1 MKSYMTQRLNEYR
14 DGNED
19 KGRLLVSCPDQPGI
33 VSAVSAFLFEHG
45 ANIIESN
52 QYTTDPEGGRFFL
65 RIEFDCAGI
74 REKKDTL
81 QEAFASIAEK
91 FDMTWSLTLASELKR
106 VAIFVSKE
114 LHCLHELIWE
124 WQTGNLMAEIAVVIS
139 NHEEARELV
148 ERLNIPFHYMKAN
161 KDIRA

>member
-1 MKSYMTQRLNEYR
+1 MKSYMTQRLDEYR

-74 REKKDTL
+74 REKIITSGSVCLCCGKIRHDMELNFGERT
-81 QEAFASIAEK
+81 EACRHFRFKGAPLPA
-91 FDMTWSLTLASELKR
+91 
-106 VAIFVSKE
+106 
-114 LHCLHELIWE
+114 
-124 WQTGNLMAEIAVVIS
+124 
-139 NHEEARELV
+139 
-148 ERLNIPFHYMKAN
+148 
-161 KDIRA
+161 

>member
-1 MKSYMTQRLNEYR
+1 MSRLDEYR

-74 REKKDTL
+74 REK
-81 QEAFASIAEK
+81 
-91 FDMTWSLTLASELKR
+91 
-106 VAIFVSKE
+106 
-114 LHCLHELIWE
+114 
-124 WQTGNLMAEIAVVIS
+124 
-139 NHEEARELV
+139 NHHFRQ
-148 ERLNIPFHYMKAN
+148 RLPLLRKNST
-161 KDIRA
+161 

>member
-33 VSAVSAFLFEHG
+33 VAAVSAFLLEHG

-65 RIEFDCAGI
+65 RIDFDCEGI
-74 REKKDTL
+74 QEKKKNFRTRFRL
-81 QEAFASIAEK
+81 LRIP
-91 FDMTWSLTLASELKR
+91 LT
-106 VAIFVSKE
+106 
-114 LHCLHELIWE
+114 
-124 WQTGNLMAEIAVVIS
+124 
-139 NHEEARELV
+139 
-148 ERLNIPFHYMKAN
+148 
-161 KDIRA
+161 